1 MTAGT
6 VPYAH
11 KTHLLVASLLGLAGL
26 ATALAWMLFSHPY
39 TMLIF
44 LMFGQVLIVMG
55 ISLFVYVVVRD
66 IRSRMETLV
75 EKTYAPGEIIFR
87 RGDSAD
93 RLYVINEGEVEVI
106 QGGEGENETILARL
120 GTGEYFGEMA
130 LLSNAPR
137 NATIRAATDLE
148 VLTIH
153 RDDFTSLHGSIPAL
167 RQSLEEAMERRTA
180 KE

>member
-1 MTAGT
+1 MTVAVAYPHKKHLILAG
-6 VPYAH
+6 
-11 KTHLLVASLLGLAGL
+11 LLGLAGQ
-26 ATALAWMLFSHPY
+26 ATALAFMLAPSPF
-39 TMLIF
+39 TTIGFIGGGAMLIV
-44 LMFGQVLIVMG
+44 GSIA
-55 ISLFVYVVVRD
+55 LFVYVVIKD
-66 IRSRMETLV
+66 TRSRMETLV

-87 RGDSAD
+87 RGDTAD
-93 RLYVINEGEVEVI
+93 RLYVINAGEVEVI

-120 GTGEYFGEMA
+120 GEGEYFGEMA

-148 VLTIH
+148 VLTIQ
-153 RDDFTSLHGSIPAL
+153 RDDFTSLYGSIPAL

>member
-1 MTAGT
+1 MTVAVAYPYKKHLIFAG
-6 VPYAH
+6 V
-11 KTHLLVASLLGLAGL
+11 LGLAGQ
-26 ATALAWMLFSHPY
+26 ATALAFMLAPSPF
-39 TMLIF
+39 TTIGFIGGGVMLI
-44 LMFGQVLIVMG
+44 LLAIVVFG
-55 ISLFVYVVVRD
+55 YVTFQDNKARTESV
-66 IRSRMETLV
+66 T

-87 RGDSAD
+87 RGDTAD
-93 RLYVINEGEVEVI
+93 CLYVINAGEVEVI

-120 GTGEYFGEMA
+120 GEGEYFGEMA

-153 RDDFTSLHGSIPAL
+153 RDDFMSLHGSIPAL